1 MEQVFHSPLQNG
13 RRRLHLGD
21 KPWVF
26 VMAGKLELASLLRHM
41 AAGKRPPLVLKVAAE
56 LVENMDASGRVG
68 LTRLEI
74 AERLGVDH
82 TKVSLAL
89 KQLEAWG
96 AITREHNRKRNACAT
111 IFVSANLAT
120 MLGDGPR
127 QRRQA
132 RDPKVRP
139 ALLPAA

>member
-1 MEQVFHSPLQNG
+1 MGQVFHSPLQNG
-13 RRRLHLGD
+13 RQHLHLGN

-26 VMAGKLELASLLRHM
+26 VMAGKLELAALFRHM
-41 AAGKRPPLVLKVAAE
+41 ADGKRPPLLLKVAAE

-74 AERLGVDH
+74 ADRLGVDH
-82 TKVSLAL
+82 TKVSVAL
-89 KQLEAWG
+89 KQLEGWG
-96 AITREHNRKRNACAT
+96 AITREHDRRRDACAT

-132 RDPKVRP
+132 RDP
-139 ALLPAA
+139 AIQPAA

>member
-1 MEQVFHSPLQNG
+1 MAQVFHSPLQD
-13 RRRLHLGD
+13 RRQHLSLGN

-26 VMAGKLELASLLRHM
+26 VMAGKSELASLLRHM
-41 AAGKRPPLVLKVAAE
+41 ATAKRPPLVLLVAAE

-68 LTRLEI
+68 FTRLEL
-74 AERLGVDH
+74 AARLKVHH

-89 KQLEAWG
+89 KQLEGWG
-96 AITREHNRKRNACAT
+96 AITREHDRRRDACAT

-132 RDPKVRP
+132 RDPKVSTAP
-139 ALLPAA
+139 LVAA